1 MLTAYAVSCRA
12 GLRLARITDQ
22 KIAGDMDD
30 LAAKIGGQH
39 PTPPEPSAMSK
50 GTTTKKRK
58 TAVLP
63 GWPFCLKYLYLRS
76 INRNCFV
83 ILNEVKDLESTLNQL
98 DSSLTL
104 RMTVW

>member
-1 MLTAYAVSCRA
+1 MNYKFGLIGINKLRQHRICCRSFIEISW
-12 GLRLARITDQ
+12 R
-22 KIAGDMDD
+22 M
-30 LAAKIGGQH
+30 
-39 PTPPEPSAMSK
+39 
-50 GTTTKKRK
+50 RK
-58 TAVLP
+58 LH
-63 GWPFCLKYLYLRS
+63 S